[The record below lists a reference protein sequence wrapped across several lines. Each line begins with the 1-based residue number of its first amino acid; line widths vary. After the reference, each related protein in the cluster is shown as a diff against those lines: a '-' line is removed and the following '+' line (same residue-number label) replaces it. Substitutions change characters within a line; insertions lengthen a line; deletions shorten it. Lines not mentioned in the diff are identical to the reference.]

1 MIEPMSSDTPFN
13 HISQT
18 HAPTNHTPTARF
30 APPHQRQPPPRGG
43 SRPHPPTIDADL
55 IDWPNALW
63 LEIAPNLPHKSR
75 GYSRLHTDS
84 NEELATAVTADDLS
98 AEFSLAY
105 NHTAFYL
112 AARVTVNVYD
122 IEGGEEHQW
131 YFKDTITLF
140 RDIPSDG
147 DGPGWIEGDHAFAF
161 ITDGSMWWRRGD
173 RAGHIKSSAPKDTR
187 MAMQKTTRGYTL

>member
-30 APPHQRQPPPRGG
+30 DPPHQRQPPPRGR
-43 SRPHPPTIDADL
+43 SRPQSTPTSSIGPTPSGSKSPL
-55 IDWPNALW
+55 ISHTNRA
-63 LEIAPNLPHKSR
+63 S
-75 GYSRLHTDS
+75 YSRLHTDS

-131 YFKDTITLF
+131 YF
-140 RDIPSDG
+140 
-147 DGPGWIEGDHAFAF
+147 
-161 ITDGSMWWRRGD
+161 
-173 RAGHIKSSAPKDTR
+173 
-187 MAMQKTTRGYTL
+187 

>member
-1 MIEPMSSDTPFN
+1 MSSDTPFN

-30 APPHQRQPPPRGG
+30 
-43 SRPHPPTIDADL
+43 
-55 IDWPNALW
+55 
-63 LEIAPNLPHKSR
+63 APNLPHKSR

-122 IEGGEEHQW
+122 IDGGEEHQW
-131 YFKDTITLF
+131 YFKDAITLF
-140 RDIPSDG
+140 LDIPSDG

-187 MAMQKTTRGYTL
+187 MAMQKTPRGYTLEASIPMAVTHPSAAS